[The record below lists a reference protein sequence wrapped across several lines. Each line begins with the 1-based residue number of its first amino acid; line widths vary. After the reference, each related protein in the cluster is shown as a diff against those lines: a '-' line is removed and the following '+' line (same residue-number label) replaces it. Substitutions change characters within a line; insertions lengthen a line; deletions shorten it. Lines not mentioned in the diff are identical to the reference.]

1 MQDMN
6 TASSFRTSLQLSAL
20 LAILILSF
28 HSTALSLYSRWIKF
42 DQSLSHGLPTV
53 AIFTF
58 LLWKITATSGTR
70 DQTSLNWFLTIS
82 LGVLS
87 IIWYLVEAINLQLA
101 SAALLLALFA
111 LYIASS
117 FSLKTA
123 RQLLPLIAM
132 FLFTIPVW
140 GELTDVLVEISSF
153 VVGRAVEIIGITA
166 LIEGNNILIPSG
178 IIQIAEGCSGLRYLT
193 ISLLLAYILS
203 LINGYNLRQSIVAL
217 IVGTLLGLLTN
228 WIRIIALVVIGYNT
242 NMQSSLMH
250 DHEMF
255 GWILFSLIILPALYL
270 APLVQKHINFN
281 IETPPFKPFIP
292 TLFLIIGPVLF
303 IFSERNADY
312 SNRLDLNGFNF
323 SQNAMRDI
331 NLVEIPFPETIAV
344 SNNAILIDGTD
355 IKLTL
360 AKSIAPPTNRKL
372 VPYIGNFFD
381 NSDWVATEQRT
392 VNIDGEKFT
401 LLILKKINASHQSL
415 LMYQFNI
422 GKSNTASYRMAKL
435 LQLKARLLGEDFFGL
450 LAMQANCKLDCDDE
464 IIALR
469 KAASEWHKI
478 KRQQLRQVIN

>member
-1 MQDMN
+1 MQDIN
-6 TASSFRTSLQLSAL
+6 SISSSRTSLQLSAL
-20 LAILILSF
+20 LAVLVLLF
-28 HSTALSLYSRWIKF
+28 HSTALSLLNRWIKF
-42 DQSLSHGLPTV
+42 DQSLSHGLPTA
-53 AIFTF
+53 AIFVF
-58 LLWKITATSGTR
+58 LLWKITATAGPR
-70 DQTSLNWFLTIS
+70 DNTSINWFLTIL
-82 LGVLS
+82 LGLLS
-87 IIWYLVEAINLQLA
+87 FVWYLVEVINLQLA
-101 SAALLLALFA
+101 SAALLLALFT
-111 LYIASS
+111 LYVASS
-117 FSLKTA
+117 FSLQTA

-140 GELTDVLVEISSF
+140 GELTDILVQISSF

-203 LINGYNLRQSIVAL
+203 LINGYNLRQSLTAL
-217 IVGTLLGLLTN
+217 LVGTLLGLLTN
-228 WIRIIALVVIGYNT
+228 WIRIITLVVIGYNT

-281 IETPPFKPFIP
+281 LDTPPFKPLIP

-303 IFSERNADY
+303 LFSEKNADY
-312 SNRLDLNGFNF
+312 SNRLDISGFNL
-323 SQNAMRDI
+323 SQNLMRDI
-331 NLVEIPFPETIAV
+331 NLIDIPFPETIAV
-344 SNNAILIDGTD
+344 SNVAILIDGTD

-360 AKSIAPPTNRKL
+360 AKSIAPPANRKL
-372 VPYIGNFFD
+372 VPYIGSFFD
-381 NSDWVATEQRT
+381 SADWVTTEEKTLNVR
-392 VNIDGEKFT
+392 GEKFT
-401 LLILKKINASHQSL
+401 LLTLKKINASHQSL

-450 LAMQANCKLDCDDE
+450 LTMQASCKLDCDDE
-464 IIALR
+464 INALN
-469 KAASEWHKI
+469 KAAAEWHKI
-478 KRQQLRQVIN
+478 KLQQLH